1 MIRSTLRV
9 RILRFIVWT
18 GVVISAA
25 MLVVTIAAAIDLPA
39 RSRPGAAT
47 RYGSGGSR
55 DDDPL
60 VGRPARPSTSSG
72 CLLGAAC
79 PGDNTAGFTWG
90 TFITPIATDPASLI
104 YSATGTPQPASV
116 GNANLRLASSGSPFR
131 AQTPG
136 LSDALIPTPVPTLS
150 FSSVSF
156 DGLPAGDYWVGVSCV
171 KQDGQFVPQTERFW
185 SLAITI
191 TAGTGNE
198 YTYGLADV
206 ADTTTTTTSTT
217 TTTTTVVEAATTT
230 VSVTTSS
237 VSSPE
242 TTIDGA
248 SVTTTDPGASTTTDP
263 DGSSRPPRSR
273 RWPCICLRVAAH
285 PARPIRPPGPSLSR
299 AHRQRR

>member
-1 MIRSTLRV
+1 M
-9 RILRFIVWT
+9 
-18 GVVISAA
+18 
-25 MLVVTIAAAIDLPA
+25 
-39 RSRPGAAT
+39 
-47 RYGSGGSR
+47 
-55 DDDPL
+55 
-60 VGRPARPSTSSG
+60 
-72 CLLGAAC
+72 
-79 PGDNTAGFTWG
+79 
-90 TFITPIATDPASLI
+90 
-104 YSATGTPQPASV
+104 
-116 GNANLRLASSGSPFR
+116 
-131 AQTPG
+131 
-136 LSDALIPTPVPTLS
+136 IPTPVPTLS

-263 DGSSRPPRSR
+263 DGSTSTTPVTT
-273 RWPCICLRVAAH
+273 VAVYL
-285 PARPIRPPGPSLSR
+285 PSSGGPSGTSYSPAGTLAVTGTSPAAMIGWGVLLLVLGR
-299 AHRQRR
+299 FAVLLGRRTRIVPVQS